1 MVVQQ
6 YPEQDDHCT
15 NVAQWT
21 VSQSFIFCKCST
33 TTSRS
38 QHESHDKD
46 KMFVDNTSITQRGTT
61 MVGDNTRQWDN
72 NKPNTMNTNW
82 HARLRH
88 DGYFRISHLYKR
100 WGPTPGSLCSHVYI
114 QYIVMLSS
122 IPYCMTV
129 NCPPSHALTKDNSFC
144 NRIGCPAWMKRVWW
158 NVGMYVF
165 VCSNKERKINKNN
178 KTLKNSKKIHKI
190 NQSLELRSTT
200 TVHK

>member
-1 MVVQQ
+1 MTDEWRTNEHDLQFLHDNRRFPRQTTAARQSHDSCQMVVRQ
-6 YPEQDDHCT
+6 YSEQDDHCT

-38 QHESHDKD
+38 QHEPHDKD

-72 NKPNTMNTNW
+72 NKPNTTNANR

-100 WGPTPGSLCSHVYI
+100 LGPTPGSLS
-114 QYIVMLSS
+114 
-122 IPYCMTV
+122 
-129 NCPPSHALTKDNSFC
+129 
-144 NRIGCPAWMKRVWW
+144 W
-158 NVGMYVF
+158 
-165 VCSNKERKINKNN
+165 
-178 KTLKNSKKIHKI
+178 
-190 NQSLELRSTT
+190 LRPI
-200 TVHK
+200 